1 MFIASLLQL
10 LETGRSL
17 QYVKCKGPLCL
28 NRQRFRML
36 MNDLRMMMIMIT
48 IIITLI
54 AAHSVMFVSITGSKI
69 NSWLNRYRVGTITWV
84 VVYQYFKH
92 CAQWAALLALFADSV
107 QQPTCS
113 YTNCIHHQSWSSRP
127 NFNLSSSTL
136 CHLPVNI
143 AIVSC
148 HAVKWTFSSK
158 S

>member
-69 NSWLNRYRVGTITWV
+69 NSWLKIAW
-84 VVYQYFKH
+84 
-92 CAQWAALLALFADSV
+92 S
-107 QQPTCS
+107 
-113 YTNCIHHQSWSSRP
+113 IQSWHY
-127 NFNLSSSTL
+127 NLSGSLSIFQALRAVGRVVSTVCWFSTAAYMQLYELYTSSVLIESTQL
-136 CHLPVNI
+136 QPVFFYFMSF
-143 AIVSC
+143 AWFV
-148 HAVKWTFSSK
+148 SK
-158 S
+158 SI